1 MHLRT
6 RLQTHTNTRTY
17 MQQCVDVDMSLNM
30 SVCVH
35 RSVLVRPYVSAVH
48 TIVSNNYS
56 PLWVANGG
64 GRGEELAVTPMH
76 KTSSGPMWQLKLD
89 ACVLSVSSKS
99 YKGLQLSEC
108 Y

>member
-1 MHLRT
+1 
-6 RLQTHTNTRTY
+6 

-56 PLWVANGG
+56 PGVSPVGREWWGK
-64 GRGEELAVTPMH
+64 GRGAGCHTH
-76 KTSSGPMWQLKLD
+76 
-89 ACVLSVSSKS
+89 A
-99 YKGLQLSEC
+99 
-108 Y
+108 